1 MKIKRTFNLSGD
13 TVVKMKTMKK
23 MTRMKSNLWAILLL
37 FACCTEVLAEGQ
49 SLSLKEAYERAIVF
63 NQSEEI
69 NNARIESAEA
79 GYSKIRGNYLP
90 KIAFKGTYTF
100 LDQVSDQKTMALNLS
115 QNLFKGGKDSLT
127 LDSEKLKIEGQ
138 KLTKD
143 VEQQALFKD
152 VAEAYYSHWQNEQ
165 DVKNLFLLKDQSE
178 KRRNEIRE
186 RVRIG
191 RSRKGELLQAESQ
204 LATVEANLL
213 NATGLRN
220 ESAKKLSSLIG
231 IEDQKLKMP
240 DVIED
245 VKAIEPLASFL
256 KKAESRS
263 EIELKK
269 TRLSIA
275 DLDVSSSKRNHLP
288 TLDLSSNYYL
298 NKRTGSLRNSDWDL
312 SFNLTIPLFE
322 GGSTSAQVKENVA
335 KKMEAYFSVNDQ
347 QRKIESEV
355 KTKYEATQKFVE
367 QLKAGMRA
375 FNLARE
381 NYDET
386 LKDYRLGLVT
396 NLDTLSALNT
406 YLDAKR
412 SYDRTKIQAR
422 ATLEQLNASVGVR
435 P

>member
-1 MKIKRTFNLSGD
+1 
-13 TVVKMKTMKK
+13 MKTTKSTSMKNGLWGIICFFAFS
-23 MTRMKSNLWAILLL
+23 SNA
-37 FACCTEVLAEGQ
+37 FAQGQVLT
-49 SLSLKEAYERAIVF
+49 LKEAYDRAIIY

-69 NNARIESAEA
+69 NNARIDSAVA
-79 GYSKIRGNYLP
+79 GYSKSRGNYLP

-100 LDQVSDQKTMALNLS
+100 LDQLSDQKTMALNLS
-115 QNLFKGGKDSLT
+115 QNLFKGGKDGLT
-127 LDSEKLKIEGQ
+127 LSTQELNIESQ
-138 KLTKD
+138 KLTKN
-143 VEQQALFKD
+143 VEQQTLFKD
-152 VAEAYYSHWQNEQ
+152 VVDAYYSHWQNEQ
-165 DVKNLFLLKDQSE
+165 DVKNLALLRDQSE

-213 NATGLRN
+213 NASGLRN
-220 ESAKKLSSLIG
+220 ESAKKLSSLVG
-231 IEDQKLKMP
+231 LEDHGLKMP
-240 DVIED
+240 EVVED
-245 VKAIEPLASFL
+245 VKVLDPLESFL
-256 KKAESRS
+256 RKAESRS

-269 TRLSIA
+269 AKLQIA
-275 DLDVSSSKRNHLP
+275 DLDVTSSKRNHLP

-312 SFNLTIPLFE
+312 SLNLSIPLFE
-322 GGSTSAQVKENVA
+322 GGATSAQVKESVA
-335 KKMEAYFSVNDQ
+335 KKMEAYYGVSDQ

-355 KTKYEATQKFVE
+355 KTKYEATQKYVE

-412 SYDRTKIQAR
+412 SYDRTKIQAK
-422 ATLEQLNASVGVR
+422 ATLEQLNAAVGVR